1 MTLDDT
7 NDGWT
12 DDHGRAV
19 RAGAPEVPRLTTEQE
34 SALWQQIERAGRRP
48 VVRRTRRWRMVVA
61 GVVAVGAVGVAGAAA
76 ANVLSAHTGKF
87 ASDAEDLELGGPGE
101 RIDPA
106 APDFATVLDEA
117 TRDIPFPSL
126 WTRANALSW
135 EVGDLSDEDTVV
147 SMGALRLWM
156 ASHAVCSWT
165 DRWAAALRT
174 GDTSAQDKAATVIL
188 GARSWPSITDTD
200 DELANESAASWLPV
214 LERAVRSEQPSA
226 AATALNG
233 QACMP
238 GLAPELGYDPGW

>member
-1 MTLDDT
+1 MTHDDT
-7 NDGWT
+7 NHGWT
-12 DDHGRAV
+12 DDHGPALRA
-19 RAGAPEVPRLTTEQE
+19 AAPEVPQLTPEHE
-34 SALWQQIERAGRRP
+34 SELWQQIECAGRQP
-48 VVRRTRRWRMVVA
+48 VVRRTRRWRTVVA
-61 GVVAVGAVGVAGAAA
+61 GIVAVGAVGVAGAAT
-76 ANVLSAHTGKF
+76 ANVLSAHTGRF

-106 APDFATVLDEA
+106 APDFATVLDGA
-117 TRDIPFPSL
+117 TRDIHFPSL

-147 SMGALRLWM
+147 SMGALRLWI

-174 GDTSAQDKAATVIL
+174 GDEPAEDEAAAVIL
-188 GARSWPSITDTD
+188 SARTWPSITDTD
-200 DELANESAASWLPV
+200 DELANESEASWLPV

-226 AATALNG
+226 AAAALNG

-238 GLAPELGYDPGW
+238 GLAPELGYDPRW

>member
-1 MTLDDT
+1 MTLDEA
-7 NDGWT
+7 NHGWT
-12 DDHGRAV
+12 DDHGQAV
-19 RAGAPEVPRLTTEQE
+19 RTAAPEVPQLTPEHE
-34 SALWQQIERAGRRP
+34 SELWQQIERAGHRP
-48 VVRRTRRWRMVVA
+48 VARRTRRWRTVIA
-61 GVVAVGAVGVAGAAA
+61 GVVAVGAVGVAGAAT
-76 ANVLSAHTGKF
+76 ANVLSAHTGRF

-101 RIDPA
+101 RLDPA

-117 TRDIPFPSL
+117 TRDIRFPSL

-165 DRWAAALRT
+165 DRWAGALRT
-174 GDTSAQDKAATVIL
+174 DDELVRDEAAAVIL
-188 GARSWPSITDTD
+188 SARTWPSITDTD
-200 DELANESAASWLPV
+200 TVMSVGTPAGWLPV

-226 AATALNG
+226 AAVALNG

-238 GLAPELGYDPGW
+238 GLAPELGYDPRW